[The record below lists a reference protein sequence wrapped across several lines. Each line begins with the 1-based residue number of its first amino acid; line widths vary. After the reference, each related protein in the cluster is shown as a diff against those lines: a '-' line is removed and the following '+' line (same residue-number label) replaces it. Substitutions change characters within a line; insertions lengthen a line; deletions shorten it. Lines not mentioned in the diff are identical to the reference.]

1 MANRRADQSA
11 PNSDSN
17 AQRLKLLDLFKQS
30 LIAKVVVAVLLV
42 TVLSSTSSFWINW
55 NNQKSILIER
65 FSEASTKKTTLLAIN
80 ASGAIRWKKTQQV
93 AEAYEDFA
101 KEKNSDLV
109 AVLAYTANREKVA
122 EHNPD
127 AIAKLGLVDYAQE
140 LLAPALKETVVKDL
154 GEHLLVVSPTS
165 RNKNGEPYGVLAI
178 AWSKA
183 QINKTLDAS
192 LVDMIFGFTIMAI
205 VLIGTLVFLLS
216 VQVTRPLAAVSAVI
230 RDIANGEIDGEIPH
244 TGRMDEVGRIS
255 QSLMVLKRNEG
266 ERRRLARESEEETSQ
281 RQIRQQ
287 ATEALISEFRV
298 AISQSLEEL
307 NSTMTQMNCASEELG
322 EIAENTSKGVLVV
335 SKASEEANVGF
346 QTIAGTTEEISMSVN
361 EIFGLMGET
370 QQVVSSAVTN
380 VEQANDK
387 VIKLTSAAEKI
398 GNVVSLIMEIA
409 EQTNLLALNAT
420 IEAARAGEAG
430 KGFAVVASEVKAL
443 AIQTAK
449 ATEEIS
455 SQIETIQSSTEDSVR
470 AIQSISETLD
480 KVNEYTSSVSAAIE
494 EQGTAMTEI
503 SRSTGESAQNSS
515 IVSRNIENVSDS
527 ASKTRDSAQLVRDA
541 SVRLNSQSSRMSE
554 TIDAFLKAVAAA

>member
-1 MANRRADQSA
+1 
-11 PNSDSN
+11 
-17 AQRLKLLDLFKQS
+17 
-30 LIAKVVVAVLLV
+30 
-42 TVLSSTSSFWINW
+42 
-55 NNQKSILIER
+55 
-65 FSEASTKKTTLLAIN
+65 
-80 ASGAIRWKKTQQV
+80 
-93 AEAYEDFA
+93 
-101 KEKNSDLV
+101 
-109 AVLAYTANREKVA
+109 
-122 EHNPD
+122 
-127 AIAKLGLVDYAQE
+127 
-140 LLAPALKETVVKDL
+140 
-154 GEHLLVVSPTS
+154 
-165 RNKNGEPYGVLAI
+165 
-178 AWSKA
+178 
-183 QINKTLDAS
+183 
-192 LVDMIFGFTIMAI
+192 MAI